1 MLTFRPR
8 KSAGPDAYALAPILI
23 RSDLITCAG
32 RNILW
37 LPHDR
42 RRAKQFSFYGKTFAS
57 SGSDGTIALVEFD
70 PQKIVLPTIGPPP
83 TTNSQILPQPEYECR
98 AKAGKWYRSLGR
110 MLVMWATPRR
120 DQRALEASAAA
131 RGVQHDR
138 P

>member
-42 RRAKQFSFYGKTFAS
+42 RRAKQFNFYGNTFAS
-57 SGSDGTIALVEFD
+57 SGYDGTIALVEFN
-70 PQKIVLPTIGPPP
+70 PEKIVLADIGPPP
-83 TTNSQILPQPEYECR
+83 TTNSQILPQPENER
-98 AKAGKWYRSLGR
+98 GAKAGKWWRFLGR
-110 MLVMWATPRR
+110 ILVM
-120 DQRALEASAAA
+120 
-131 RGVQHDR
+131 
-138 P
+138 